1 MDDPWIF
8 NLAVQNK
15 TDIGS
20 LVFDLVI
27 ILVLVLINGF
37 FSAAEMAIVNLK
49 DAKIRKEAE
58 EGNLI
63 AAKLI
68 YFLDNQANFLA
79 TIQVCITLAGFM
91 SASFGADKLASR
103 LQLWLE
109 DRKSVV

>member
-37 FSAAEMAIVNLK
+37 FSAAEMAIAVSYTHL
-49 DAKIRKEAE
+49 
-58 EGNLI
+58 
-63 AAKLI
+63 
-68 YFLDNQANFLA
+68 
-79 TIQVCITLAGFM
+79 TLPTN
-91 SASFGADKLASR
+91 
-103 LQLWLE
+103 
-109 DRKSVV
+109 

>member
-79 TIQVCITLAGFM
+79 TIQVLSLIHI
-91 SASFGADKLASR
+91 
-103 LQLWLE
+103 
-109 DRKSVV
+109 